1 MLVAN
6 ARAAR
11 RALPVPL
18 ALENI
23 AALLE
28 WPGAEMD
35 EAIFLAE
42 ALERADALLLL
53 DVANVYANAR
63 NHGWDPLEYLDRLPL
78 ERLAY
83 VHVAGGVEHGGLYHD
98 SHAHPVPAEVL
109 GLLEELSARVAVPG
123 VLLERDDRFPPD
135 AEIVAELDV
144 IAAAVERGAA
154 RREAARCFSCLRL
167 ASGWRPSRR
176 PSCGPWPTGPR
187 PPRGSTRP
195 ASAPRPTPWPGSAP
209 GAWLAPGLL
218 WPARWAT
225 VSGRSSSPMRPR
237 PARPATVG
245 PSPTAAPSPARSPTG
260 ENCRRPPTSR

>member
-1 MLVAN
+1 
-6 ARAAR
+6 
-11 RALPVPL
+11 
-18 ALENI
+18 
-23 AALLE
+23 
-28 WPGAEMD
+28 MD

-83 VHVAGGVEHGGLYHD
+83 VHVAGGVERGGLYHD

-135 AEIVAELDV
+135 AEIVAELDA

-154 RREAARCFSCLRL
+154 RREAAH
-167 ASGWRPSRR
+167 
-176 PSCGPWPTGPR
+176 
-187 PPRGSTRP
+187 
-195 ASAPRPTPWPGSAP
+195 
-209 GAWLAPGLL
+209 
-218 WPARWAT
+218 
-225 VSGRSSSPMRPR
+225 V
-237 PARPATVG
+237 
-245 PSPTAAPSPARSPTG
+245 SPA
-260 ENCRRPPTSR
+260 

>member
-63 NHGWDPLEYLDRLPL
+63 NHGWDPLAYLDRLPL

-83 VHVAGGVEHGGLYHD
+83 VHVAGGVERGGLYHD
-98 SHAHPVPAEVL
+98 SHAASRSRPRCSGCWKSSRRVSPCP
-109 GLLEELSARVAVPG
+109 GCSWSATT
-123 VLLERDDRFPPD
+123 
-135 AEIVAELDV
+135 
-144 IAAAVERGAA
+144 
-154 RREAARCFSCLRL
+154 
-167 ASGWRPSRR
+167 ASPRTPRSSPSWTLSRR
-176 PSCGPWPTGPR
+176 P
-187 PPRGSTRP
+187 
-195 ASAPRPTPWPGSAP
+195 
-209 GAWLAPGLL
+209 
-218 WPARWAT
+218 
-225 VSGRSSSPMRPR
+225 
-237 PARPATVG
+237 
-245 PSPTAAPSPARSPTG
+245 
-260 ENCRRPPTSR
+260 